1 MSDVWMLYLFTRL
14 DSLQTGLGFVTFMG
28 GVAFVLAIAFIWSY
42 IAVEIRR
49 EDRAPAY
56 KQLRIYGT
64 LAVLAWM
71 AVGLLYLLTPS
82 SKDMAVIV
90 GGKVTL
96 DAIRSPQAQEVGG
109 LVLDVV
115 REKLKDAGK

>member
-42 IAVEIRR
+42 IAVEMRR